1 MKISQISIIILA
13 NLLISGCNR
22 DVDQSKN
29 APPTSVSTI
38 QSPAVNNVVQALN
51 VKELAIC
58 SSKENSIQ
66 RLNCFDDLAKK
77 YDQISKTIDTSSKA
91 KGAWITSTETD
102 PLTDRS
108 IYFAQ
113 LDAIEGKGRFGDKIK
128 LTVRC
133 KKGKTEAYIDWATFL
148 GSDEIR
154 VTSRVDKST
163 AMTNVW
169 LLSTDHKASFMPQ
182 AATALK
188 KFVGATSFVVNLTPY
203 SENPITALFDVTGAE
218 EAFADIR
225 SECKW

>member
-1 MKISQISIIILA
+1 MKFSKASIIILA
-13 NLLISGCNR
+13 TVLISACNR
-22 DVDQSKN
+22 DVEKSKN
-29 APPTSVSTI
+29 SPPVSENTI
-38 QSPAVNNVVQALN
+38 QSHSTNNGPQPIN

-77 YDQISKTIDTSSKA
+77 YNQVSKTIDTSSKS

-102 PLTDRS
+102 PLTDKS

-113 LDAIEGKGRFGDKIK
+113 IDATEGKGRFGDRISM
-128 LTVRC
+128 TVRC

-163 AMTNVW
+163 AITNSW
-169 LLSTDHKASFMPQ
+169 SLSTDHKASFMPQ
-182 AATALK
+182 AANTLK

-203 SENPITALFDVTGAE
+203 SESPITALFDITGAE

-225 SECKW
+225 RECKW